1 MQVREE
7 GGSVKG
13 KSPPVII
20 IPSYPLFRLVT
31 DFISDLAIVV
41 ASLTKESIILMARRT
56 ELLFG
61 RRKSGPQCLSDWLSG
76 GSGGVH

>member
-20 IPSYPLFRLVT
+20 IPSYPPLFRLVT

-61 RRKSGPQCLSDWLSG
+61 RRKSGPPCLSD
-76 GSGGVH
+76 